1 MDDHLKER
9 KNMRPLK
16 ARGIPE
22 RSQVPGVLRK
32 SSEGLRRR
40 MVERPVSVLT
50 SHESMKR
57 RSEERRPL
65 EVPLQKSLKVIG
77 RAKREWETTVDSL
90 PQLICLLDDHG
101 SILRTNRTIERWNL
115 EQVFNVKGRTIH
127 ELFHPHCTDSACY
140 LETFWSLAKEELN
153 YHRSSE
159 CEVKDRVIERHLHI
173 QVLPISPKLY
183 KKREEVT
190 SYAVVIV
197 NDITER
203 KQVEREILALEEQ
216 LHQSQKMEAISRL
229 AGGMAH
235 DFNNLLTP
243 IVGYSQLA
251 ISALPPQESVQNDL
265 HEIRKA
271 AESAVALIRQ
281 LSIFSKHQPEN
292 PQVVNLN
299 HTLSNMDHLIHRL
312 VGEQVTL
319 VTLPAPDL
327 GLVKID
333 PGQFEQVIVNLVVNA
348 RDAMPNGGKLIL
360 ETSNVTLNQ
369 DYVYQHSGMVP
380 GQYVMIA
387 VSDTGVGMTKEVKAH
402 LFEPFFT
409 TKGISSG
416 TGMGLSTAYGIVR
429 QSNGY
434 ILVYSELGHG
444 TTLKIYLP
452 RTEEEVEPLPQQEE
466 VTPLPEGHETV
477 LLVEDDPLVRG
488 LTARVLRKQGYHLL
502 EASNGSEA
510 LRVAEKHVREVIH
523 LLLTD
528 VVMPGMIGRE
538 LAERLRSV
546 FPKIKVLYMSGYTK
560 SAIVHHGL
568 LEEGINYIQKPF
580 MVEALS
586 RKVREVIDQ

>member
-1 MDDHLKER
+1 
-9 KNMRPLK
+9 
-16 ARGIPE
+16 
-22 RSQVPGVLRK
+22 
-32 SSEGLRRR
+32 

-444 TTLKIYLP
+444 TTFKIYLP

-466 VTPLPEGHETV
+466 ITPLPEGHETV

-568 LEEGINYIQKPF
+568 LEEGINFIQKPF
-580 MVEALS
+580 MVETLS

>member
-22 RSQVPGVLRK
+22 RPQVPRVLRK

-452 RTEEEVEPLPQQEE
+452 RTEEEVEPLTQQEE
-466 VTPLPEGHETV
+466 VTPLPEGHETI

-488 LTARVLRKQGYHLL
+488 LTARLLRKQGYHLL

-510 LRVAEKHVREVIH
+510 LRVAEKHVRDVIH

-538 LAERLRSV
+538 LAQRLRSV

-568 LEEGINYIQKPF
+568 LEEGINFIQKPF
-580 MVEALS
+580 MVETLS

>member
-77 RAKREWETTVDSL
+77 RAKREWETAVDSL

-369 DYVYQHSGMVP
+369 DYVYQHLGMIP

-444 TTLKIYLP
+444 TTFKIYLP

-568 LEEGINYIQKPF
+568 LEEGINFIQKPF
-580 MVEALS
+580 MVETLS

>member
-1 MDDHLKER
+1 
-9 KNMRPLK
+9 
-16 ARGIPE
+16 
-22 RSQVPGVLRK
+22 
-32 SSEGLRRR
+32 

-65 EVPLQKSLKVIG
+65 EVPLQKSLKVIS

-127 ELFHPHCTDSACY
+127 ELFHPHCTDPACY

-183 KKREEVT
+183 KKREET
-190 SYAVVIV
+190 SSHAVVV
-197 NDITER
+197 VHDITER
-203 KQVEREILALEEQ
+203 KQVEKEILALEEQ
-216 LHQSQKMEAISRL
+216 LHQSQKMDAICRL

-251 ISALPPQESVQNDL
+251 ISALPRQESVQNDL

-281 LSIFSKHQPEN
+281 LSIFSKRQPEN
-292 PQVVNLN
+292 LQVVNLN
-299 HTLSNMDHLIHRL
+299 HLFSNMDHLIHRL

-333 PGQFEQVIVNLVVNA
+333 PGQFEQVIVNLVMNA
-348 RDAMPNGGKLIL
+348 REAMPNGGKLIL

-369 DYVYQHSGMVP
+369 DYVYQHSGMTP
-380 GQYVMIA
+380 GQYVMMAI
-387 VSDTGVGMTKEVKAH
+387 SDTGVGMTKEVKAH

-409 TKGISSG
+409 TKGMSSG

-429 QSNGY
+429 QCNGY

-444 TTLKIYLP
+444 TTFKIYLP

-466 VTPLPEGHETV
+466 VAPLPEGHETV

-488 LTARVLRKQGYHLL
+488 LAVRVLRKQGYHLL

-510 LRVAEKHVREVIH
+510 LRIAEKRIGEEIH

-580 MVEALS
+580 TVEALS